1 MKFDKKLNYYLRD
14 ANIDFTTFEILE
26 VIPQK
31 NDHAVVFLA
40 PRTQGMYSYFCVHF
54 MNNHNYYG
62 SLEQMLEASVEY
74 ERITDKDAERIKKDY
89 YARKGE
95 N

>member
-1 MKFDKKLNYYLRD
+1 MKFDKKLNYCLRD
-14 ANIDFTTFEILE
+14 AHVDFTAFEILE
-26 VIPQK
+26 IIPQK

-40 PRTQGMYSYFCVHF
+40 PRTFGTNSYFCVQY
-54 MNNHNYYG
+54 MDNHNYYG
-62 SLEQMLEASVEY
+62 SLEKMLEVSVAY

-89 YARKGE
+89 YTRKGE

>member
-1 MKFDKKLNYYLRD
+1 MKFDRKLNYYLRD
-14 ANIDFTTFEILE
+14 AHVDFTAFEILE

-40 PRTQGMYSYFCVHF
+40 PRTMGTNSNFCVQY
-54 MNNHNYYG
+54 MDNHNYYG
-62 SLEQMLEASVEY
+62 SLEKMLEVSVAY

-89 YARKGE
+89 YTRKGD

>member
-14 ANIDFTTFEILE
+14 AHIDFTAFEILE

-40 PRTQGMYSYFCVHF
+40 PRILGTNSNFCVQY
-54 MNNHNYYG
+54 MDNHNYYG
-62 SLEQMLEASVEY
+62 SLEKMLGVSVAY
-74 ERITDKDAERIKKDY
+74 ERITDKEAERIKKDY
-89 YARKGE
+89 YTRKGE

>member
-14 ANIDFTTFEILE
+14 AHVDFMAFEILE

-40 PRTQGMYSYFCVHF
+40 PRTMGTNSNFCVQY
-54 MNNHNYYG
+54 MDNHNYYG
-62 SLEQMLEASVEY
+62 SLEKMLEVSVAY